1 MFCAYNNGI
10 TVYAESIVCS
20 KLTDGIFDLSV
31 VEDFQIVNGGQ
42 TTASLY
48 HTMKKDRA
56 DLSEISVQMKLMVIH
71 ENGDDEERLSD
82 QLVPKISQYS
92 NTQNKIQMSD
102 LRAND
107 KPHPELFAISKK
119 SVAPDPTGGT
129 MTSYWFYEKS
139 RGAE

>member
-1 MFCAYNNGI
+1 MRLEHRVQLMCLESIEKGI
-10 TVYAESIVCS
+10 INSAHDLSDGGLAVNIAESIVCS

-71 ENGDDEERLSD
+71 ENEDDNRS
-82 QLVPKISQYS
+82 
-92 NTQNKIQMSD
+92 
-102 LRAND
+102 
-107 KPHPELFAISKK
+107 
-119 SVAPDPTGGT
+119 
-129 MTSYWFYEKS
+129 
-139 RGAE
+139 